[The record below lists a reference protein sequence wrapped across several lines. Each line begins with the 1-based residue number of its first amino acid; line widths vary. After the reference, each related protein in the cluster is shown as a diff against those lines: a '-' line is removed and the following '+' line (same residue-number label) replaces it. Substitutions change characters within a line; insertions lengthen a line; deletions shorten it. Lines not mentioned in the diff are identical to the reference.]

1 MNSRTPDMDIL
12 NDLSEHINL
21 HMKSCWM
28 ISHPGDWIEHKAHVY
43 YDLWFIRSGKVLIRF
58 DDEQFVA
65 EEGDIVFFYP
75 DVPYMAY
82 TEREGCRF
90 IFTHFDFVIGERQRI
105 LENFELSGIVRH
117 KWIQEDFRLFT
128 QAYDALHP
136 KGANGNRLYMKA
148 QLTAVVARIIELYG
162 QGLYRGDFPVR
173 HRRSKAGR
181 NLDFF
186 QPVFDYVNAHLHTT
200 IRVSELAAL
209 VGMSEKYF
217 IDYFRRSIGIT
228 PGQYIYQIRMNR
240 ARDYLY
246 ERRHTIQEI
255 ASLLGYPDP
264 FTFSKAFKK
273 YYHVPPSK
281 FV

>member
-1 MNSRTPDMDIL
+1 MNMRVPVMDIL
-12 NDLSEHINL
+12 NDLSEHIAL
-21 HMKSCWM
+21 QMKSCFM
-28 ISHPGDWIEHKAHVY
+28 VAHPGDWIEHKAHVY
-43 YDLWFIRSGKVLIRF
+43 YDLWFIRSGRVLVQIG
-58 DDEQFVA
+58 DEQFAA

-75 DVPYMAY
+75 DVPYMAH
-82 TEREGCRF
+82 TEKEGCRF
-90 IFTHFDFVIGERQRI
+90 IFTHFDFVIGEGQRI
-105 LENFELSGIVRH
+105 LDNYPLSGVIPHEPIRDEF
-117 KWIQEDFRLFT
+117 KRFT
-128 QAYDALHP
+128 EAYDAASAGGV
-136 KGANGNRLYMKA
+136 KGNRLYQKA
-148 QLTAVVARIIELYG
+148 CLTAVVARVIELYG
-162 QGLYRGDFPVR
+162 QGQYRGEFPVK

-186 QPVFDYVNAHLHTT
+186 HPVFHYVNEHLHTT
-200 IRVSELAAL
+200 IRISELASL

-273 YYHVPPSK
+273 YYNVPPSK